1 MSKHH
6 KSNLGRFGEQLET
19 DLQGY
24 TYTTVGEW
32 LTVADLDY
40 QTTRNINEDPEW
52 AAEWASL
59 QVAAARAALDAA
71 NADVEAWQHGACSDA
86 ELLAASQGNGSAC
99 ALTIDDECTVYANG
113 VPVEFVEW
121 AGPDTDGTED
131 NAYHVASYFDADGKY
146 RGPDQHGTYP
156 VFEIA

>member
-40 QTTRNINEDPEW
+40 QTSRDINEDPEW
-52 AAEWASL
+52 AADWARE
-59 QVAAARAALDAA
+59 QAAAACAALDAA
-71 NADVEAWQHGACSDA
+71 NADAEAWQHR
-86 ELLAASQGNGSAC
+86 
-99 ALTIDDECTVYANG
+99 V
-113 VPVEFVEW
+113 
-121 AGPDTDGTED
+121 
-131 NAYHVASYFDADGKY
+131 
-146 RGPDQHGTYP
+146 
-156 VFEIA
+156 